1 MDYNEFITKKLEER
15 NKMFENVSDEVLADY
30 YIAIKSIYE
39 NVERE
44 IAERVLKQSFLKKI
58 KGGEKEC

>member
-15 NKMFENVSDEVLADY
+15 NKMFENVSDEALADY

-44 IAERVLKQSFLKKI
+44 IAERILRKSFLNKI
-58 KGGEKEC
+58 NKEKGG